1 MNKIEVGRFGEE
13 KAVSY
18 LESLNYKIITRNFLC
33 KQGEIDVI
41 AKDGNE
47 IVFCEVKTRNSLEF
61 GKPVE
66 AVNVFKKRHMWN
78 AAKYYLHKNNLQNS
92 FIRFDVIEVYLKNGK
107 VLTNQI
113 RNIFK

>member
-66 AVNVFKKRHMWN
+66 AVNVFKKI
-78 AAKYYLHKNNLQNS
+78 HKNNLQNS